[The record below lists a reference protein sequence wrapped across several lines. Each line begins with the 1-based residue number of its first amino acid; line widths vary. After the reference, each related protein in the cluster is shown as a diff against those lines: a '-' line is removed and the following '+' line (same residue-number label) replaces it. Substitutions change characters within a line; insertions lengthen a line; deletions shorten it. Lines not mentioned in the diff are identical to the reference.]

1 MGVGPTPN
9 CGMGLFRAGQA
20 GIEVWNGHYDFIY
33 EVNMATLS
41 RKTLGITISCLERWS
56 LAKIDHFIYELGIPD
71 QLAVGDSKKRLLLN
85 VFRGLENEERE
96 DLLRT
101 IVFEALPR
109 LQRDDQAWLKE
120 ALMKDGFVVGGGAVA
135 EDVPVAEENRT
146 SLELLVNRHAG
157 DLDVETLTHHLK
169 ENIDLFRQEKWDSG
183 IGHARNFIEQ
193 LLKDIAIAIASNKN
207 EKPDLS
213 RPVTV
218 REYLQTCGFFDEAEK
233 RKLADGIY
241 GYFSEEGSH
250 PGISEQST
258 ARVCMH
264 ILWAFAYYILEKF
277 EDWKQQND

>member
-1 MGVGPTPN
+1 M
-9 CGMGLFRAGQA
+9 A
-20 GIEVWNGHYDFIY
+20 GIAVWNDHYDFIY

-41 RKTLGITISCLERWS
+41 RKTLGITISCLGIWS
-56 LAKIDHFIYELGIPD
+56 RTKIDHFLYELDIPNE
-71 QLAVGDSKKRLLLN
+71 LAVGDSKTRLLLN
-85 VFRGLENEERE
+85 VFQGLEEWEEN
-96 DLLRT
+96 DLLRKV
-101 IVFEALPR
+101 VFATLERLTHESYRSLKAAL
-109 LQRDDQAWLKE
+109 Q
-120 ALMKDGFVVGGGAVA
+120 MDGFVVDGEAIA

-146 SLELLVNRHAG
+146 SLEMLLNRHSEE
-157 DLDVETLTHHLK
+157 LDVETLTHHLK
-169 ENIDLFRQEKWDSG
+169 ENIDLFRQEKWDSA
-183 IGHARNFIEQ
+183 IGHARNFVEQ
-193 LLKDIAIAIASNKN
+193 LLKDIAIAIAGNKN
-207 EKPDLS
+207 ENPDLR

-233 RKLADGIY
+233 RKLVDGIY

>member
-1 MGVGPTPN
+1 
-9 CGMGLFRAGQA
+9 LA
-20 GIEVWNGHYDFIY
+20 GIAVWNVHYDFIY
-33 EVNMATLS
+33 ELNMATLS
-41 RKTLGITISCLERWS
+41 RKTLGITISCLGRWS
-56 LAKIDHFIYELGIPD
+56 RAKIDHFIYELGIPD
-71 QLAVGDSKKRLLLN
+71 QLAVGDTKTRLLLN
-85 VFRGLENEERE
+85 IFRELESEGRE

-101 IVFEALPR
+101 IVFQALPQ
-109 LQRDDQAWLKE
+109 LQSDDQAWLKE
-120 ALMKDGFVVGGGAVA
+120 ALMKDGFVVGSGSVS

-146 SLELLVNRHAG
+146 SLELLANRHA
-157 DLDVETLTHHLK
+157 DELDIETLTHHLK
-169 ENIDLFRQEKWDSG
+169 ENIDLFRQEKWDSS
-183 IGHARNFIEQ
+183 IGHARNFVEQ
-193 LLKDIAIAIASNKN
+193 LLKDIARAIAGNKN
-207 EKPDLS
+207 ENPDLS

-233 RKLADGIY
+233 RKLVEGIY